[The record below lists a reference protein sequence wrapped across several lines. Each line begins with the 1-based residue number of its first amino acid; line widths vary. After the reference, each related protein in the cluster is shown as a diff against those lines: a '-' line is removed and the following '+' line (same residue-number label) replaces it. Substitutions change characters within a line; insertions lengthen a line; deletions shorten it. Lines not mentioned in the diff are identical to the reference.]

1 MIRCSDQIKVARVV
15 CHRWLILFC
24 FRRWCIGIGLGLT
37 CLSSAFWA
45 LSLRSMWW
53 NFPIVLHMILV
64 ARGLAGFSRFI
75 FVVTL
80 ISRLLLAN
88 LGSLSRSWPH
98 TLRISFVSNWGSWA
112 RWIISFLSLL
122 WRELKL
128 LLAFCCLILFIHEVD
143 IVFLLMV
150 ECRFKLLL
158 AAQIILRVST
168 CTLARGIL
176 VCKVCRTASLATY
189 HSFEILESYHDYCY
203 IV

>member
-1 MIRCSDQIKVARVV
+1 MIRCSDQVEVARVV
-15 CHRWLILFC
+15 SHRWLILFC

-37 CLSSAFWA
+37 CFSSVLWA
-45 LSLRSMWW
+45 LLVGSMWRD
-53 NFPIVLHMILV
+53 FPIVLHMILI
-64 ARGLAGFSRFI
+64 ACRLAGFSRFI

-88 LGSLSRSWPH
+88 LGSLSGSWPY
-98 TLRISFVSNWGSWA
+98 TFRISFVSIWGSRTW
-112 RWIISFLSLL
+112 WIISFLILL
-122 WRELKL
+122 WRNLEL
-128 LLAFCCLILFIHEVD
+128 LLTSCCLILFIHEVD

-150 ECRFKLLL
+150 ERCLKLLL
-158 AAQIILRVST
+158 AARIILWIST

-176 VCKVCRTASLATY
+176 VCKICWTASLATY